1 MSLLQ
6 RVRSHAYRASLFL
19 IEDHIV
25 SEQPTNQRVAVVTG
39 ASRGIGKSIALR
51 LADPDN
57 PAGGKRHVVCVA
69 RSEVS
74 LNDVVS
80 EIRGGGGAATAL
92 AVDVGDR
99 GAWAAAIEKVAL
111 DFGRID
117 ILVNNAG
124 ITRDNLI
131 LRMSD
136 EEWDDVIRVN
146 LTSAFVGMRA
156 VARAMMRGKFGRI
169 VNIAS
174 TSGVVG
180 NAGQANYA
188 AAKSGLIGLT
198 KTVARELGSK
208 GITCNVIAPGFIETD
223 MTANLPDT
231 VKDGVKSLMSVRRLG
246 TGDDIA
252 AAVAYATSDEAG
264 FLTGQ
269 TICVDGGL
277 TMV

>member
-1 MSLLQ
+1 MSETT
-6 RVRSHAYRASLFL
+6 A
-19 IEDHIV
+19 D
-25 SEQPTNQRVAVVTG
+25 QRVAVVTG

-51 LADPDN
+51 LADPKN
-57 PAGGKRHVVCVA
+57 PCGGNRHVVCVA
-69 RSEVS
+69 RSEGS

-80 EIRGGGGAATAL
+80 EITANGGKATAL

-99 GAWAAAIEKVAL
+99 AAWAGALEKLAVDL
-111 DFGRID
+111 GRID

-136 EEWDDVIRVN
+136 DEWDDVIRVN

-156 VARAMMRGKFGRI
+156 VARTMMRGKFGRI

-174 TSGVVG
+174 TSGIVG

-188 AAKSGLIGLT
+188 AAKSGLVGLT
-198 KTVARELGSK
+198 KTVAREIGSK

-223 MTANLPDT
+223 MTANLPDA
-231 VKDGVKSLMSVRRLG
+231 VKDGVKNLMSIRRLG
-246 TGDDIA
+246 TGADIA
-252 AAVAYATSDEAG
+252 EAVAYATSDEAG